1 MQKDEEFAAG
11 VTRDLR
17 VIEAISETLFTLE
30 LIHQA
35 GVTIKG
41 EEDVLDFS
49 CAILK
54 LKGALRVVEVG
65 HEDDEAREEA
75 GDYEP
80 I

>member
-35 GVTIKG
+35 GVTING

-65 HEDDEAREEA
+65 DEDDEAREKA